1 MAKKDKIY
9 MPSSWAGLMR
19 FEEEEQVIKLKP
31 EYVVY
36 ISVGIILFE
45 ILLRIIH

>member
-1 MAKKDKIY
+1 MAKKGKIY

-19 FEEEEQVIKLKP
+19 FEEEEQIIRLKP

-36 ISVGIILFE
+36 ICIGIIIFE
-45 ILLRIIH
+45 ILLRVIH